1 VSPTIRATPLL
12 VGNAMKLSVGGVLML
27 VSLFE
32 IDLEFGGL
40 GLVATFLTSRLS
52 LARTDQL

>member
-32 IDLEFGGL
+32 VLSVLTGRRL
-40 GLVATFLTSRLS
+40 GNQPPAQETESLS
-52 LARTDQL
+52 GTR

>member
-27 VSLFE
+27 VSLFA
-32 IDLEFGGL
+32 IDLEFGDL